1 MSIFRHITK
10 KRAYPW
16 FAHALAN
23 LAALYIIYRLARI
36 FMKAADSAAHRKIH
50 KRKAKIKI

>member
-16 FAHALAN
+16 FARALAN
-23 LAALYIIYRLARI
+23 LAALYLIYRLARI
-36 FMKAADSAAHRKIH
+36 FMKAAESAAHRKIH